1 MKNILDFFY
10 YTKSERKA
18 CTMLILL
25 CTLAFL
31 LPEWLDFSPEM
42 KLSILG
48 NAPKPVQATFYKS
61 SNKPRFFKKYKRF
74 KPYAQK
80 RDKPIRLFPFD
91 PNQVTEAEL
100 IELGLSARTAA
111 IWMKFTSKG
120 GHFRKPE
127 DVQKVFGLPR
137 DWYPKVERFIQIAP
151 SNFNGNNDFDKE
163 KKDFPNFSTDRP
175 ARKAFKPCTPIDIN
189 AADTAEWQS
198 LRGIGRV
205 LASRIVKFRDKLGGF
220 YALEQIRE
228 TYGLA
233 DSTFQKILPCLDLG
247 NPVLKPLL
255 INQASLNELASH
267 PYIGFKAARGILN
280 WKDQHGAFT
289 KPEDLVEVVA
299 LESAKLERLRPYL
312 RF

>member
-1 MKNILDFFY
+1 MKNIFDFFY

-25 CTLAFL
+25 CTLTFL
-31 LPEWLDFSPEM
+31 LPKWLDFSPKM

-48 NAPKPVQATFYKS
+48 NAPKPVQATFFKS

-74 KPYAQK
+74 QPYSRK
-80 RDKPIRLFPFD
+80 RERPVRLFPFD
-91 PNQVTEAEL
+91 PNKVTEAEL
-100 IELGLSARTAA
+100 MELGLSARTAA

-127 DVQKVFGLPR
+127 DVQKVFGLPH
-137 DWYPKVERFIQIAP
+137 DWYPKVEGYIQIAP
-151 SNFNGNNDFDKE
+151 SNFNANNDFDKE
-163 KKDFPNFSTDRP
+163 KKEFPNFSDERP
-175 ARKAFKPCTPIDIN
+175 ARKAFKPCTPIDVN

-198 LRGIGRV
+198 LRGIGKV

-233 DSTFQKILPCLDLG
+233 DSTFQKIVPCLDLG

-289 KPEDLVEVVA
+289 KPEDLAEVVA